1 MFAGTA
7 KTDITPSSPVW
18 MDGMIRAHPSIGV
31 HDPLY
36 ARALVL
42 ANSADDPAT
51 AYAIVSVDVCGLRT
65 EDHTAARQ
73 AAARRSGIPLAQII
87 TATTHTHSGPATI
100 GFFNQAETAYTQELI
115 HKLAALVADAARQL
129 QPVAVGCASGREDTI
144 SHYRRLLA
152 KDGHVVMNWEPYP
165 ADQLVGPLGEPDPEV
180 GVLVARGMDGAPVA
194 ILFNHAGHPNVLSG
208 DNYLLSAEYPGLAER
223 LLEAEFGGTAI
234 FVNGAQGTMDIDGL
248 RDRDWEGMER
258 TGRALARA
266 VADVVRRLDLQSLST
281 APQADALRGGH
292 TSYAIPARRIT
303 DDEWEWA
310 QSILAQTG
318 GKVQALAD
326 GVGDDYLAV
335 LYRRLRESQ
344 DQDIPVEQ
352 TCFCLGDSAWLTFP
366 GELYTEIGQAI
377 KRQSPFA
384 RTYII
389 GLANGQV
396 GYIPTRQAIHEGG
409 YAEDTRRVDEA
420 AESIVLAQ
428 SLALLRQLHG

>member
-1 MFAGTA
+1 
-7 KTDITPSSPVW
+7 
-18 MDGMIRAHPSIGV
+18 
-31 HDPLY
+31 
-36 ARALVL
+36 
-42 ANSADDPAT
+42 
-51 AYAIVSVDVCGLRT
+51 
-65 EDHTAARQ
+65 
-73 AAARRSGIPLAQII
+73 
-87 TATTHTHSGPATI
+87 
-100 GFFNQAETAYTQELI
+100 
-115 HKLAALVADAARQL
+115 
-129 QPVAVGCASGREDTI
+129 
-144 SHYRRLLA
+144 
-152 KDGHVVMNWEPYP
+152 
-165 ADQLVGPLGEPDPEV
+165 
-180 GVLVARGMDGAPVA
+180 
-194 ILFNHAGHPNVLSG
+194 
-208 DNYLLSAEYPGLAER
+208 
-223 LLEAEFGGTAI
+223 
-234 FVNGAQGTMDIDGL
+234 MDIDGL